1 MSIVSHVGQ
10 AIYDKYSETAFKFLT
25 ITEELKKVA
34 QDFSGKWNLRH
45 CCGCIDGKHVRII
58 APPHSGSQYYNYKG
72 YFSIIMLVDAHYK
85 FMYVDV
91 VPMVLTRVLKFSS

>member
-25 ITEELKKVA
+25 ITEEWKKVA

-45 CCGCIDGKHVRII
+45 CCGCIDGKHVTL
-58 APPHSGSQYYNYKG
+58 AVSTTTTKG
-72 YFSIIMLVDAHYK
+72 TSRSLC
-85 FMYVDV
+85 
-91 VPMVLTRVLKFSS
+91 